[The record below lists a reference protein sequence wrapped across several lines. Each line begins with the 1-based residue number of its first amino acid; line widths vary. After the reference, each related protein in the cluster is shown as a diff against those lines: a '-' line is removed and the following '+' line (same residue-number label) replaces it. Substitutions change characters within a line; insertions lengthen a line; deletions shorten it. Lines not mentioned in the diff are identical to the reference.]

1 MGEKYFL
8 PLVEKPVG
16 SFYIIYVAGRHRGV
30 FTLRYQQKNNNTMEI
45 QLLNQTEFAEMLKS
59 AGNETHQT
67 TFVNDVWYEQV
78 TIGEVTYRHKLL
90 SLKKLSSE
98 LLAKKAF
105 EAKPCVEPI
114 RLRAQGNG
122 PVVALV
128 FNTKSTVFYHLL
140 VGTKREMAQAKSL
153 VNFFAKSLLPKTTK
167 QPQEAEEASCAA

>member
-45 QLLNQTEFAEMLKS
+45 QLLNQTEFAEMFKS

-140 VGTKREMAQAKSL
+140 VGSKREMAQAKSL
-153 VNFFAKSLLPKTTK
+153 VNCFAKSLLPKTAK
-167 QPQEAEEASCAA
+167 ELQEAPSASCAA

>member
-1 MGEKYFL
+1 MWQGATGVSL
-8 PLVEKPVG
+8 P
-16 SFYIIYVAGRHRGV
+16 SIINK
-30 FTLRYQQKNNNTMEI
+30 KNNNTMEI
-45 QLLNQTEFAEMLKS
+45 QQVNQTEFAEMLKS

-90 SLKKLSSE
+90 SLRKLSSE

-105 EAKPCVEPI
+105 EAKPCVEPL

-153 VNFFAKSLLPKTTK
+153 VNCFAKSLLPKTAK
-167 QPQEAEEASCAA
+167 EQQEAPSASCAA